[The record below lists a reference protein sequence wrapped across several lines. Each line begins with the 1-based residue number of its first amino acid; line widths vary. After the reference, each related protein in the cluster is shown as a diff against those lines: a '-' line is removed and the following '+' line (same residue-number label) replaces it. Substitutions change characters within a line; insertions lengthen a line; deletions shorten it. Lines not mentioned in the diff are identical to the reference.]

1 MAALEAAIQPIHAT
15 AAWHEAWM
23 IGRGLAAFRD
33 SLLLFSTDMD
43 PWKPLMEDLE
53 AAIAAVVEGDVN
65 RLSTVMTAD
74 HLELLDAAAKLSPLS
89 VSRSA
94 LTRVLKEWRSG
105 HCSADDVQQWA
116 SFVRRG
122 YVSGRPYDGLR
133 RIDIEYDA
141 IDEELIVE
149 IIGRLDEIGDLI
161 DGRIDDNEQEEMLRA
176 LQE

>member
-1 MAALEAAIQPIHAT
+1 
-15 AAWHEAWM
+15 
-23 IGRGLAAFRD
+23 
-33 SLLLFSTDMD
+33 MD
-43 PWKPLMEDLE
+43 PWGPLMKDLE

-65 RLSTVMTAD
+65 RLSTVLTAD
-74 HLELLDAAAKLSPLS
+74 HLELLDAATKLSSLS

-122 YVSGRPYDGLR
+122 YVSGKVSDGLR
-133 RIDIEYDA
+133 PIDIEYDA
-141 IDEELIVE
+141 MDGELIVE

-161 DGRIDDNEQEEMLRA
+161 DGRVDSSEQEEMLRA